1 MSNPK
6 NLGRGL
12 SALFGDLGFEQDD
25 AGPKETN
32 QIPINAIEAGRMQ
45 PRKEFNPEKMADL
58 IASIRSKGVL
68 QPLLLRP
75 RGENIY
81 EIIAGERRW
90 RAAKEAGLT
99 SVPAIVMPCTDEEA
113 LQIGLIE
120 NLQRDDLGPM
130 EEAESLKKLIEN
142 YGKTQ
147 EHVAHALGKS
157 RSYVANIL
165 RLNGLPES
173 VKTMLR
179 QGELSAG
186 HARSLINADNIDEIA
201 QKIVSEKL
209 SVRDAENLARA
220 SKTGLRNGNSQF
232 SPNYAYNKEASSPWK
247 QDDPIL
253 ADAQMIAG
261 KIGRALGVHAKLVI
275 KNNTGV
281 LSLHFHHLE
290 QLDDLVNILAR
301 SGFD

>member
-1 MSNPK
+1 MSNQK

-12 SALFGDLGFEQDD
+12 SALFGDLGFEQEDT
-25 AGPKETN
+25 APKETN
-32 QIPINAIEAGRMQ
+32 QIDINTIEAGRMQ

-58 IASIRSKGVL
+58 VASIRSKGVL

-75 RGENIY
+75 TGKNIY

-90 RAAKEAGLT
+90 RAAKEAGLV
-99 SVPAIVMPCTDEEA
+99 SVPAVVMPCTDEEA
-113 LQIGLIE
+113 LQMGLIE

-130 EEAESLKKLIEN
+130 EEAESLIKLIEN

-147 EHVAHALGKS
+147 EQVANALGKS

-165 RLNGLPES
+165 RLNGLPDS

-179 QGELSAG
+179 KGDLSAG
-186 HARSLINADNIDEIA
+186 HARSLINAGNIEEIA

-209 SVRDAENLARA
+209 SVREAENLARA
-220 SKTGLRNGNSQF
+220 SKSGPTKENNTPFKNSV
-232 SPNYAYNKEASSPWK
+232 NYKETSSPWK

-253 ADAQMIAG
+253 ADAQMIASRIG
-261 KIGRALGVHAKLVI
+261 KALGVHARLVI

-301 SGFD
+301 SGFE